1 MAKPKKKYTE
11 PVSLPMLPLRGL
23 MVFPHMVLHFDA
35 GRKKSIAALDQAMEE
50 NQRIFLVAQRDMD
63 VDDPAV
69 DDIYHVGTIACVKQ
83 VLRLPGGNVRLLV
96 EGKSRAVLR
105 AVTQEE
111 PYFVGAL
118 DEVLEQGTPVS
129 IETDALLRTAH
140 HYFEEYCKMSGRIS
154 GETMQSVLE
163 IEDPGQ
169 LADIIAANVLS
180 KIEDRQQVLEEFDEL
195 ARLESVCALLVRET
209 ELAGVEKKVQAD
221 ALSMQ
226 NFSDE
231 EKKMIDDFSKQI
243 NILDTNLVFS
253 YGAGAQ
259 QNISQFSDSA
269 LKNVQTHDLDHVGDM
284 IGDLVVELRGFDTD
298 DEENKGFLGFF
309 KRKSQSLSAMKAR
322 YSTVETNVNKICES
336 LEKHQIQLLKDI
348 AMLDKLYD
356 QNLMYFKELS
366 MYIAAGKQRLET
378 FRANEV
384 KAAYD
389 KAEQSK
395 LPEDAQAA
403 KDLSDKAD
411 RFEKKLYDLELTR
424 NISIQMAPQIRL
436 IQSSNQLMAEKIQTS
451 LINTIPLWKNQMVL
465 ALGIAHTQEAMEAQR
480 AVNDLTNDLLRKNA
494 EKMHMATVESA
505 KEAERGI
512 VDIET
517 LKQTNQQLINTMDE
531 VLAIQQQGREK
542 RKAAEAELATI
553 EDELRKKMLE
563 VRK

>member
-1 MAKPKKKYTE
+1 MTDEIKLTLNPT
-11 PVSLPMLPLRGL
+11 L
-23 MVFPHMVLHFDA
+23 
-35 GRKKSIAALDQAMEE
+35 
-50 NQRIFLVAQRDMD
+50 
-63 VDDPAV
+63 
-69 DDIYHVGTIACVKQ
+69 
-83 VLRLPGGNVRLLV
+83 
-96 EGKSRAVLR
+96 
-105 AVTQEE
+105 EE
-111 PYFVGAL
+111 PQAATAAAF
-118 DEVLEQGTPVS
+118 
-129 IETDALLRTAH
+129 ETAQQQA
-140 HYFEEYCKMSGRIS
+140 EEK
-154 GETMQSVLE
+154 
-163 IEDPGQ
+163 
-169 LADIIAANVLS
+169 
-180 KIEDRQQVLEEFDEL
+180 
-195 ARLESVCALLVRET
+195 
-209 ELAGVEKKVQAD
+209 VEKDVQ
-221 ALSMQ
+221 STQ
-226 NFSDE
+226 TFTPE
-231 EKKMIDDFSKQI
+231 EQKMIDDFSKQI

-253 YGAGAQ
+253 YGAAAQ
-259 QNISQFSDSA
+259 QGISQFSDSA
-269 LKNVQTHDLDHVGDM
+269 LKNVQTHDLDQVGDM

-356 QNLMYFKELS
+356 QNLRYCKELS